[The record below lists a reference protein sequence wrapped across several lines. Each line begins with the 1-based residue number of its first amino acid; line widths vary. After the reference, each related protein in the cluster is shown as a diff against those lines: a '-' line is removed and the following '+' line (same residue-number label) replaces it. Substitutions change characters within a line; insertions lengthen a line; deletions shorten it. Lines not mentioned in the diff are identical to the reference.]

1 MAAAIAG
8 AGITRLPP
16 MISGCA
22 IHQGYLIDVDQ
33 RRIIVPDAFGPKRRA
48 RRLQEFAD
56 ALRVGRGAE
65 IRECLIAIDGR
76 VQWDP
81 PAWAWRCSR
90 VLRDALAMAG
100 MPAEDMLDRAR
111 WAPTNSN
118 ALPIDIHIKDPPTG
132 RPKRVASLSV
142 ERPPIGDLLRATIDL
157 GGGVIYR
164 EGGDDTFLSTR
175 HEIVARGHRIAA
187 TLSVALSGRQVS
199 SLIAHPLLARPEYA
213 IRKAWTGRNYTRA
226 IIDVPECSLARL
238 PGRFAAILPEHD
250 RSDLAASPWR

>member
-1 MAAAIAG
+1 
-8 AGITRLPP
+8 

-100 MPAEDMLDRAR
+100 MPAEDMLDRVR
-111 WAPTNSN
+111 WAPTNRN
-118 ALPIDIHIKDPPTG
+118 ALPIDIHIKDPTTG

-157 GGGVIYR
+157 GGGVLYR

-199 SLIAHPLLARPEYA
+199 SLIGHPLLARPEYA

-226 IIDVPECSLARL
+226 IVDVPECSLARL
-238 PGRFAAILPEHD
+238 PSRFAAILPEHD